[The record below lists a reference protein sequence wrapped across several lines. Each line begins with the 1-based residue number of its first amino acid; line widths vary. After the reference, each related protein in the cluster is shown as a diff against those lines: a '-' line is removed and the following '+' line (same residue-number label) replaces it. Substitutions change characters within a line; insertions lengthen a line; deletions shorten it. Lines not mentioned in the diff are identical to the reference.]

1 MKISKNVGKT
11 KLSVIIV
18 NYNHKYFPRLA
29 LEALEKSET
38 DFSFEVI
45 FVDNR
50 SDPNDESVGFLRK
63 AAKEGRITLI
73 ESPRNVGF
81 GAGNNLGLKI
91 AKGEYILIHN
101 PDTTVEKD
109 SLQKL
114 VNYLEKH
121 PRIGLLGPKLVYS
134 NGDIQDSCR
143 RFMTFTDLI
152 IKRTPLKKV
161 NPWKKRLQHYL
172 MLDFDHNKTQ
182 EVDLITG
189 AMMLARKDFLWGELH
204 GFDERYFLFMEDFDL
219 CQRTWKAGKK
229 VVYYPEVSILH
240 YHKRLSGGGFFGQF
254 FKKTFWLH
262 LVSSAKYFWRWR

>member
-1 MKISKNVGKT
+1 MKRSENVGKT

-29 LEALEKSET
+29 LSALEKSET
-38 DFSFEVI
+38 DFAFEVI

-50 SDPNDESVGFLRK
+50 SDPKDESVGFLRK

-109 SLQKL
+109 SLQRL
-114 VNYLEKH
+114 VNYLAKH
-121 PRIGLLGPKLVYS
+121 PEIGLLGPKLVYS
-134 NGDIQDSCR
+134 NGDVQDSCR

-152 IKRTPLKKV
+152 IKRTPLKKI
-161 NPWKKRLQHYL
+161 NPWKKRLQRYL
-172 MLDFDHNKTQ
+172 MLDFDHNKVQ
-182 EVDLITG
+182 DVDLITG
-189 AMMLARKDFLWGELH
+189 AMMLARKDFLWKKLS

-219 CQRTWKAGKK
+219 CQRTSRAGKK

-254 FKKTFWLH
+254 LKKTFWFH